1 MDLGLF
7 LIYCDIKIKKFFAF
21 ELKIFALLIINT
33 LYLVF
38 GIWYLVFGIGCFVL
52 GVRRGICWEV
62 VELGESYPLPA
73 GAGLSALSC
82 KVSAGSRAS
91 LGAYRLGFAVDC
103 RIHGQPAALPLFPLH
118 AI

>member
-1 MDLGLF
+1 M
-7 LIYCDIKIKKFFAF
+7 
-21 ELKIFALLIINT
+21 
-33 LYLVF
+33 
-38 GIWYLVFGIGCFVL
+38 
-52 GVRRGICWEV
+52 VRRGICWEV

-103 RIHGQPAALPLFPLH
+103 RIHGKPAALPLFPLH